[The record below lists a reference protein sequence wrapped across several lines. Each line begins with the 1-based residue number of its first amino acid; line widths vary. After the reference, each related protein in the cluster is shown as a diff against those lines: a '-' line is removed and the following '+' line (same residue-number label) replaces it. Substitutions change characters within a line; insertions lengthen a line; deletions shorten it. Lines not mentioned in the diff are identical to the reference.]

1 MSHSVLHVALHFLI
15 PGLIAILFFKKRWR
29 LSWLIMVLT
38 MAVDLDHLMANPVY
52 DPNRC
57 SINFH
62 PLHSYIAILLYGLM
76 TAFPKTRL
84 IGLGLLLHMGI
95 DLGIAFGFI
104 ILKSTV
110 LVPPRVMKITH
121 NVALNFHPILIPLN
135 QLFGAIYSEVDGF
148 SS

>member
-62 PLHSYIAILLYGLM
+62 PLHSYIAILLYSLM

-95 DLGIAFGFI
+95 DLGDCFWI
-104 ILKSTV
+104 
-110 LVPPRVMKITH
+110 H
-121 NVALNFHPILIPLN
+121 
-135 QLFGAIYSEVDGF
+135 YSEVNSF
-148 SS
+148 SPT